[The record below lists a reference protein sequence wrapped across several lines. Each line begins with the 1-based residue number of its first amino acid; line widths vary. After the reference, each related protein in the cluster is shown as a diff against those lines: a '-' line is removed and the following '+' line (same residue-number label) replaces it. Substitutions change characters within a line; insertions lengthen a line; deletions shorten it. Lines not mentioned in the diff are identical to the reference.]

1 MFPCLNDL
9 VILQVLLL
17 LFLLSMIAAE
27 AFFLPS
33 LDSVLRPPSLP
44 RLRLRPR
51 AQPGLRNHRQPR
63 RQNSYGHKQ
72 YNQARPN
79 YPVKAAP
86 FVPRPTPAPRPQDP
100 GAGVKLDYGGWTA
113 IGFDDSLPGQSVRSA
128 PSFTPQI
135 VTLEAA
141 IAAAPP
147 AQSDDL
153 VESTY
158 QQTTLTPVQQTYE
171 QPAPAP
177 SYKPASPAYKPNTS
191 SYQPAEASYQPAEAS
206 YQPAKATYQPAE
218 VSYQPAAPP
227 QYTAPSSL
235 EAVPA
240 VPYIQSTLQHSI
252 LEYNNP
258 AVAPKYEAPQQYK
271 AVPNTEAPAPAPKYI
286 KPIPAPKYVKPSPVS
301 KYIKPSPTPKYVKP
315 SLPPKYQK
323 PSSAP
328 KYQSKS
334 NDYAAKYQ
342 KAVISSA
349 ARNTYTPPVTKRPEV
364 VVLPA
369 YTPAPPVYSNSQE
382 SPTNQYPIVAI
393 ITADSDVPEEQKYV
407 SFSIGGADNG
417 GSPDSLPSPGEY
429 QATRDNTRLAK
440 DVSGVYVQPAT
451 EQQDELYY
459 IYYQD
464 PELDPSYG
472 VKIQNTRSTQESEAP
487 LQNSAPLQDL
497 PIYDYDEARE
507 PESFRRIERNQPSY
521 RTARQ
526 QPDFRATSRY
536 GTDFGD
542 SSSSSASSRSSVSFT
557 TSVGGRSS
565 GFSYQL

>member
-17 LFLLSMIAAE
+17 LFLLSVIAAE

-100 GAGVKLDYGGWTA
+100 GAGVKFDYGGWTA

-171 QPAPAP
+171 QPAPSP

-191 SYQPAEASYQPAEAS
+191 SYKPAEASYQPAEAS

-240 VPYIQSTLQHSI
+240 VPYIQSTLQHST

-258 AVAPKYEAPQQYK
+258 AVAPKYEAPVPQQYK
-271 AVPNTEAPAPAPKYI
+271 AVPSIEAPAPAPKYI
-286 KPIPAPKYVKPSPVS
+286 KPILATKYVKPSPVS

-334 NDYAAKYQ
+334 NDDAAKYQ

-393 ITADSDVPEEQKYV
+393 ITAESDVPEEQKYV
-407 SFSIGGADNG
+407 SFSSGGADNG
-417 GSPDSLPSPGEY
+417 GSPDSLPSPGEN
-429 QATRDNTRLAK
+429 QVTRLAK
-440 DVSGVYVQPAT
+440 DVSGAAL
-451 EQQDELYY
+451 QQEELFY
-459 IYYQD
+459 IYYKD
-464 PELDPSYG
+464 AKMDPSYG
-472 VKIQNTRSTQESEAP
+472 LKIQNTRSTQEAP
-487 LQNSAPLQDL
+487 LQDSAPLQDL
-497 PIYDYDEARE
+497 PIYDYDEATE
-507 PESFRRIERNQPSY
+507 PESFRRIERDQPSY

-526 QPDFRATSRY
+526 QSDLRATSKY
-536 GTDFGD
+536 GTEFRD
-542 SSSSSASSRSSVSFT
+542 SSSSS
-557 TSVGGRSS
+557 
-565 GFSYQL
+565 

>member
-1 MFPCLNDL
+1 MFPCSHDHNSP
-9 VILQVLLL
+9 QALLL
-17 LFLLSMIAAE
+17 LSLLSVAAAE

-72 YNQARPN
+72 YSQARPH

-153 VESTY
+153 VDSSY
-158 QQTTLTPVQQTYE
+158 QQTALTPVQQVYE
-171 QPAPAP
+171 KPAPAP
-177 SYKPASPAYKPNTS
+177 SYQPTTSAYKPDIP
-191 SYQPAEASYQPAEAS
+191 SYQPAEASYQHAEASYRPAEAS
-206 YQPAKATYQPAE
+206 YQPA
-218 VSYQPAAPP
+218 APQ

-240 VPYIQSTLQHSI
+240 VPY
-252 LEYNNP
+252 NP
-258 AVAPKYEAPQQYK
+258 AVAPKYEAPAPQQYK
-271 AVPNTEAPAPAPKYI
+271 AVPSFEAPAPPPKYV
-286 KPIPAPKYVKPSPVS
+286 KPNPAPKYVKPSPVS

-315 SLPPKYQK
+315 SPAPKYQK
-323 PSSAP
+323 PSAAP

-342 KAVISSA
+342 KAVSSSA

-369 YTPAPPVYSNSQE
+369 YTPSPPVYSNSQD

-407 SFSIGGADNG
+407 SFSIGGAGNG

-429 QATRDNTRLAK
+429 QATADTTRLAK

-487 LQNSAPLQDL
+487 LLSSAPLQDL